1 MKILAIYMDI
11 APWQGQTTPGGKFL
25 FFFFFK
31 KCNSVNLVIFCKFF
45 PFNYFATV
53 FPIQAPDGSGELK
66 QNSLAFED
74 RQLMKKK
81 ICIHVSSCQINK
93 IYW

>member
-11 APWQGQTTPGGKFL
+11 APWQGQTAPGVN
-25 FFFFFK
+25 FFFK
-31 KCNSVNLVIFCKFF
+31 KCNSINLVIFCKFF
-45 PFNYFATV
+45 PFNYFVTV

-74 RQLMKKK
+74 RQLMKKM
-81 ICIHVSSCQINK
+81 ICIHVSSC
-93 IYW
+93 